1 MKILLIV
8 IGIILLLIG
17 GFGYLVTYMV
27 IKSQADWDDFYKEV
41 EKENPLISEE
51 ALYKLVYKMNL
62 WSSIGLILGILLLI
76 GGFGYLVTYMVIKSQ
91 VDWDDFYK
99 EVEKENPLI
108 SEEALYKLVSK
119 MNLWSS
125 IGLILGILLLIGGII
140 LQIMFK

>member
-41 EKENPLISEE
+41 EKENPLS
-51 ALYKLVYKMNL
+51 
-62 WSSIGLILGILLLI
+62 
-76 GGFGYLVTYMVIKSQ
+76 
-91 VDWDDFYK
+91 
-99 EVEKENPLI
+99 

-119 MNLWSS
+119 MNLWS
-125 IGLILGILLLIGGII
+125 IVGLILGMLLFIGGII

>member
-1 MKILLIV
+1 MKIFLIV

-41 EKENPLISEE
+41 EKENPLS
-51 ALYKLVYKMNL
+51 
-62 WSSIGLILGILLLI
+62 
-76 GGFGYLVTYMVIKSQ
+76 
-91 VDWDDFYK
+91 
-99 EVEKENPLI
+99 

-119 MNLWSS
+119 MNLWS
-125 IGLILGILLLIGGII
+125 IVCLILGMLLFIGGII